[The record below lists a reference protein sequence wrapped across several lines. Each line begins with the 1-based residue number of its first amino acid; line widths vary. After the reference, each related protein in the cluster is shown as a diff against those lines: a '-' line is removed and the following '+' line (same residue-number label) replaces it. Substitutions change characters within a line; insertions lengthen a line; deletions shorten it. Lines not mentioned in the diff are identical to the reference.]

1 MSTSL
6 SNNERDKLYLPAF
19 ACSLLLLVISI
30 YVYGYSLF
38 SYYGITVG
46 FLDRTLGRFISEGYF
61 CYRIRTK
68 LVILLFVVLNVIVR
82 SGAPT
87 KKGWGE
93 IIAWCVVGLLIFFW
107 PVMDCRLFILFSVV
121 GYLLLI
127 YSFALVGRKVHSMS
141 PPDNDPYET
150 FEQCEK
156 KIETDYSINI
166 PTKYRYKKKTRRG
179 WINVVNPF
187 RATMVLGTPGSGKSF
202 SVYNPFIS
210 QMMQKSYTCFV
221 YDYKFPDLT
230 EEIYNEYLDNEK
242 NFIRKMG
249 KVPKFCVIN
258 FDDPRYSMRCNPIS
272 PRYITDPADTSE
284 IADIIM
290 RNVNPQ
296 SVEKEDFFTLS
307 AKVYIDALIW
317 FLRIFEDGRFC
328 TFPHLIELMGRNYE
342 AVFEMLQ
349 KHEDIR
355 VKIQPFQN
363 ALQGKAQEQLQ
374 GQIASAQIPLLRFAS
389 PALYWVL
396 SGDDFTL
403 DVNDKEDPKIVC
415 IGNNP
420 DRQTIY
426 GTTLALYTSRMFR
439 QINHKGKYPCGV
451 LLDEFPTI
459 YVKGIDNLIAT
470 ARSNKVAIVLGAQD
484 ESQIRR
490 DYGDKESEVV
500 FNTVGNLFAGQVNGK
515 TAKTLSETFGREFR
529 EQQSETLGDSV
540 STNRSFQQQE
550 ILPQSRIETLTQGY
564 FFGKVA
570 DNNDCRI
577 DKKLFCGEIQI
588 DLEERKRKDARRK
601 KIPPM
606 KSDYFDDAAVE
617 KAIRGN
623 EDMFLR
629 GVVTEQYRAEE
640 TAAKRADSTYN
651 ADVPGSEH
659 EREVVDE
666 RIAAM
671 DKDARES
678 VIRDLIKK
686 RQKEAVDTVLKANY
700 NKIKDDIRYIFKQEG
715 VKEFKN
721 DPDESAETSHP
732 AGLDIPDATESD
744 PLQFK
749 PIGGDNGYRQER
761 NGAENAGGAGG
772 KDGAEKMIDSEVD
785 TEEDPLDLASID
797 LSGKNNAEDY
807 DI

>member
-1 MSTSL
+1 MSGL
-6 SNNERDKLYLPAF
+6 SNSEKDKLYLPIFVCGAILLVITVYWFGYAF
-19 ACSLLLLVISI
+19 FRAFGLTIPFIDEVLLRVRGSGALQTPYGCKGLILLLV
-30 YVYGYSLF
+30 
-38 SYYGITVG
+38 
-46 FLDRTLGRFISEGYF
+46 
-61 CYRIRTK
+61 
-68 LVILLFVVLNVIVR
+68 VLNTIVR
-82 SGAPT
+82 SGSPT
-87 KKGWGE
+87 KMEWSSILLRLGL
-93 IIAWCVVGLLIFFW
+93 GLL
-107 PVMDCRLFILFSVV
+107 LFLFPFRHAVPFIV
-121 GYLLLI
+121 CTVAGYLLLI
-127 YSFALVGRKVHSMS
+127 NAIALLGRKIKAMGG
-141 PPDNDPYET
+141 PENDVYET
-150 FEQCEK
+150 FDQCRE
-156 KIETDYSINI
+156 KIETEYSINI
-166 PTKYRYKKKTRRG
+166 PTKFQWKHKKHRG

-210 QMMQKSYTCFV
+210 QMMAKGYTCFL

-230 EEIYNEYLDNEK
+230 EEIYNEYLLNQDN
-242 NFIRKMG
+242 FRKKMKG

-317 FLRIFEDGRFC
+317 FLRIFQDGRYC

-342 AVFEMLQ
+342 AVFRMLQ
-349 KHEDIR
+349 KYDDIR

-451 LLDEFPTI
+451 LLDELPTI
-459 YVKGIDNLIAT
+459 YIKGIDNLIAT

-484 ESQIRR
+484 ESQLRR

-500 FNTVGNLFAGQVNGK
+500 FNTVGNIFAGQVNGK

-529 EQQSETLGDSV
+529 EQQSETTGDSV
-540 STNRSFQQQE
+540 SVNRSFQQQE

-588 DLEERKRKDARRK
+588 DMEERKRKDANRK
-601 KIPPM
+601 KIPQM
-606 KSDYFDDAAVE
+606 QSDYFDDAAIE
-617 KAIRGN
+617 KDIRDHKDIYIR
-623 EDMFLR
+623 EY
-629 GVVTEQYRAEE
+629 VTEVLRKEEREKLYANENYTAYTPDSEEE
-640 TAAKRADSTYN
+640 TREIDSR
-651 ADVPGSEH
+651 VESLKS
-659 EREVVDE
+659 
-666 RIAAM
+666 
-671 DKDARES
+671 KDLEKLLKE
-678 VIRDLIKK
+678 IIKK
-686 RQKEAVDTVLKANY
+686 KQREAVDEILKENY
-700 NKIKDDIRYIFKQEG
+700 NKIKNDILLIFKANGIE
-715 VKEFKN
+715 EY
-721 DPDESAETSHP
+721 PDKKDEP
-732 AGLDIPDATESD
+732 AGDGLGDDN
-744 PLQFK
+744 K
-749 PIGGDNGYRQER
+749 PGGDSEIEDPTQSNPMYP
-761 NGAENAGGAGG
+761 AGGAGAPPPEVAAAFG
-772 KDGAEKMIDSEVD
+772 SSSSGDGEETPSISSDLDINNIDID
-785 TEEDPLDLASID
+785 ED
-797 LSGKNNAEDY
+797 
-807 DI
+807 